1 MRGIS
6 PLVASKLLYFDVMR
20 GILVSLSS
28 HRIHFIS
35 TQRGGYPFSSRRN
48 VLFRRDKGGISL
60 SCQIHSISTRQEGI
74 SSLVA
79 SNLFHF
85 DAMRGDIP
93 LVALNPFHFD
103 AMRGISFSL
112 RRIHSISTRRGGISP
127 LVALNLSFPPS
138 PRVESQN
145 PPNLGGFC
153 ATLLMSRRDGGGFPP
168 SPPFQTRPWAR
179 RLAF

>member
-6 PLVASKLLYFDVMR
+6 PLVTSKLLYFDAMR
-20 GILVSLSS
+20 GISLSS
-28 HRIHFIS
+28 HRIQHDEGNIPSPHVKMFYFDV
-35 TQRGGYPFSSRRN
+35 TRGGYPSHVESI
-48 VLFRRDKGGISL
+48 LFRRDKREYPL
-60 SCQIHSISTRQEGI
+60 
-74 SSLVA
+74 LVA

-112 RRIHSISTRRGGISP
+112 RRIHSIS
-127 LVALNLSFPPS
+127 FPPS

-145 PPNLGGFC
+145 PPKLGGFC
-153 ATLLMSRRDGGGFPP
+153 ATLLMSRHDGGGFPL
-168 SPPFQTRPWAR
+168 SPPFQTRPWGLPSR
-179 RLAF
+179 VLTQWPSL

>member
-6 PLVASKLLYFDVMR
+6 PLVTSKLLYFDAMR
-20 GILVSLSS
+20 GISLSS

-35 TQRGGYPFSSRRN
+35 TRQGGYPFSTRRT
-48 VLFRRDKGGISL
+48 VLFRRDEGGISL
-60 SCQIHSISTRQEGI
+60 SCRIHSISTRQEGI

-85 DAMRGDIP
+85 DAMRG
-93 LVALNPFHFD
+93 
-103 AMRGISFSL
+103 ISFSS

-127 LVALNLSFPPS
+127 LVASNLSFPPS

-153 ATLLMSRRDGGGFPP
+153 ATLLMSRRDSGGFPP
-168 SPPFQTRPWAR
+168 SPPFQTRPWSPLSR
-179 RLAF
+179 VLTQRPSLSLN